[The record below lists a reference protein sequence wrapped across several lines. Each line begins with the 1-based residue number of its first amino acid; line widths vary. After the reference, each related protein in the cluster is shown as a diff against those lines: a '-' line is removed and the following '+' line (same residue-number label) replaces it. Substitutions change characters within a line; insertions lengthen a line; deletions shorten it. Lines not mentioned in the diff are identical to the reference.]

1 MDKKW
6 CAKYTALHLDFIFS
20 ADASGNP
27 EVFDATS
34 LQHKNYLYNLQCK
47 LFTLKNDL
55 AKKKMSDYKSN
66 SLSKNLNII
75 SSMLEH
81 EAHIS
86 IIIHIETAYEGVLSE
101 LHIFLL
107 Y

>member
-1 MDKKW
+1 
-6 CAKYTALHLDFIFS
+6 
-20 ADASGNP
+20 
-27 EVFDATS
+27 
-34 LQHKNYLYNLQCK
+34 
-47 LFTLKNDL
+47 
-55 AKKKMSDYKSN
+55 MSDYKSN

-101 LHIFLL
+101 LHVFLL